1 MTELVPNERIGFH
14 SVMPN
19 GWGISAYSELCIA
32 SWWNPCYSRWQ
43 LTKLPAAMFL
53 MRLLVP
59 IVGGRINNKFLKN
72 MKSDL
77 EQSPKNPRLQPKT
90 RSFFDV

>member
-19 GWGISAYSELCIA
+19 GWEFQHTLSCA
-32 SWWNPCYSRWQ
+32 SQAGGTLVTRDGK

-77 EQSPKNPRLQPKT
+77 EQSPQEPAA
-90 RSFFDV
+90 SA